1 MAAAWTEIGQV
12 QTSASAEGFYSAI
25 AVLVNKPHVINRRLC
40 GAKILSQWHV
50 HVDCEVFLRDILT
63 LDAAEDR
70 EGILSTVSE
79 ACQRCTTTS
88 SDAVSCA
95 VEITLRELL
104 PKEMHRF
111 PLLTEVVLIGKKVSS
126 VLM

>member
-1 MAAAWTEIGQV
+1 MAAAWKEIGQI
-12 QTSASAEGFYSAI
+12 QTSASAEGFYSGI

-40 GAKILSQWHV
+40 GAKILNQWHV
-50 HVDCEVFLRDILT
+50 HVDCDAFLRDILT
-63 LDAAEDR
+63 LDTAEDR
-70 EGILSTVSE
+70 EGILAAVSE
-79 ACQRCTTTS
+79 ACQHRTTS

-111 PLLTEVVLIGKKVSS
+111 PLLTEVVLIGKTVSS